1 MSTIS
6 MTEARSKLYS
16 IANEVNETSIP
27 VVLTN
32 NRNSKKNCVLISES
46 DWNAICETLYL
57 NSIPGYVDR
66 ILEMGK
72 ENKDNLIDEKD
83 VKW

>member
-16 IANEVNETSIP
+16 IANEVNETNTPIT
-27 VVLTN
+27 LTN
-32 NRNSKKNCVLISES
+32 NRNSKKNCVLIAES

-57 NSIPGYVDR
+57 NSIPGYVEN
-66 ILEMGK
+66 ILKMAS
-72 ENKDNLIDEKD
+72 ENKETLIDEKD
-83 VKW
+83 IKW